1 MVRPGFGADY
11 DVVIIGSG
19 INALVCGAALA
30 LKGKRV
36 CLLEREDVAGGCIR
50 TEQLT
55 LPGFRHDTLS
65 TLYPL
70 FVTSPHFAT
79 FEPLLADAGARFV
92 NTDSPTAV
100 VLPDGRSL
108 IFGRDRAANA
118 AAFDA
123 LSPGDGA
130 AYVRAMQDIETGA
143 PLIFGLLGGE
153 LWRWA
158 TLRLLWRETRT
169 RGLRG
174 MVRFFGEAMRS
185 TRDWLATDFRS
196 DLIKALFA
204 PWVLHVGL
212 SPESPLSA
220 LMDKLVLFSLEQA
233 GAPMVAGGSDR
244 IVQAFRTIIEARGGT
259 IRTGVEVDRI
269 VTGNGAASGV
279 RLKNGEALSARDA
292 VMASVTPGQLYGR
305 LLGESDTPPEVRA
318 DAAAY
323 RHGRGEMQIHL
334 ALSEPPQWADP
345 ALSHV
350 AMLHLTPGLDGVSRA
365 VNEAERGLLPAEAT
379 IVVGQPIA
387 IDPSRAPEGRSI
399 LWIQLQELPRN
410 GQLKG
415 DSLGEIAVPADGTWT
430 AEVRDAYADRIVAR
444 LAKQIPNLNRSI
456 IGRHAI
462 SPADLSTLNVNLV
475 DGDPYGG
482 ACGIDQ
488 FMLWRPAPTGRNHE
502 TPVNKLYHIGA
513 STHPGPGLGGMSGWM
528 AAARIK

>member
-1 MVRPGFGADY
+1 MAAGEQH
-11 DVVIIGSG
+11 DVIIIGSG

-36 CLLEREDVAGGCIR
+36 CLVEREDVAGGCIR
-50 TEQLT
+50 TEELT

-79 FEPLLADAGARFV
+79 LEPLLADAGARFV
-92 NTDSPTAV
+92 NGDSPTAV

-118 AAFDA
+118 AALDA
-123 LSPGDGA
+123 ISPGDGA
-130 AYVRAMQDIETGA
+130 AYVRAMQDIESGA

-158 TLRLLWRETRT
+158 TLRLLWRETRA
-169 RGLRG
+169 RGPRG
-174 MVRFFGEAMRS
+174 MVRFFGAAMRS
-185 TRDWLATDFRS
+185 TRGWLEADFRS
-196 DLIKALFA
+196 DLVKALFA

-212 SPESPLSA
+212 SPESPMSA

-233 GAPMVAGGSDR
+233 GAPMVAGGSDK
-244 IVQAFRTIIEARGGT
+244 IVQAFRAIIEARGGM
-259 IRTGVEVDRI
+259 IRNRAEVDRI
-269 VTGNGAASGV
+269 VTGDGSASGV
-279 RLKNGEALSARDA
+279 RLKNGETLFARDA
-292 VMASVTPGQLYGR
+292 VVASVTPGQLYGR
-305 LLGESDTPPEVRA
+305 LLGERDSPAEVRA

-323 RHGRGEMQIHL
+323 RYGRGEMQIHL
-334 ALSEPPQWADP
+334 ALSEPPAWSDP
-345 ALSHV
+345 ALGKV

-379 IVVGQPIA
+379 IVVCQPIA
-387 IDPSRAPEGRSI
+387 IDSSRAPEGRWI

-415 DSLGEIAVPADGTWT
+415 DALGEIVTPADGRWT
-430 AEVRDAYADRIVAR
+430 AEVRDAYAARIIAR
-444 LAKQIPNLNRSI
+444 LAAQIPNLEHSI

-462 SPADLSTLNVNLV
+462 SPADLSALNINLV

-502 TPVNKLYHIGA
+502 TPVKKLFHIGA

-528 AAARIK
+528 AASRIT

>member
-1 MVRPGFGADY
+1 MAKSDY

-50 TEQLT
+50 TEELT

-70 FVTSPHFAT
+70 FVTSPHFPT
-79 FEPLLADAGARFV
+79 FEPLLAEAGARFV

-118 AAFDA
+118 AAMDA

-130 AYVRAMQDIETGA
+130 AYIRAMQDIETGA
-143 PLIFGLLGGE
+143 PLIFGLLGGD

-158 TLRLLWRETRT
+158 TLRLLWRETRA
-169 RGLRG
+169 RGVRG
-174 MVRFFGEAMRS
+174 MVRFFGAAMRS
-185 TRDWLATDFRS
+185 TRDWLAADFRS
-196 DLIKALFA
+196 DLVKALFA

-212 SPESPLSA
+212 SPESPMSA

-244 IVQAFRTIIEARGGT
+244 IVAAFRSIIETRGGT
-259 IRTGVEVDRI
+259 IRTGAEVDRI
-269 VTGNGAASGV
+269 ATGNGAASGV
-279 RLKNGEALSARDA
+279 LLKNGDALSARDA
-292 VMASVTPGQLYGR
+292 VVASVTPGQLYGR
-305 LLGESDTPPEVRA
+305 LLAETDSPAEVRA

-334 ALSEPPQWADP
+334 ALSEPPEWADP
-345 ALSHV
+345 ALSKI

-379 IVVGQPIA
+379 IVVAQPIA
-387 IDPSRAPEGRSI
+387 LDPTRAPDGKWI
-399 LWIQLQELPRN
+399 FWIQLQELPRD
-410 GQLKG
+410 GQLQG
-415 DSLGEIAVPADGTWT
+415 DALGEIAVGGAGKWT
-430 AEVRDAYADRIVAR
+430 PEIRDAYADRIIAR
-444 LAKQIPNLNRSI
+444 LARHIPNLERSI

-462 SPADLSTLNVNLV
+462 SPADLAVLNMNLV
-475 DGDPYGG
+475 GGDPYGG

-502 TPVNKLYHIGA
+502 TPVKKLFHIGA
-513 STHPGPGLGGMSGWM
+513 STHPGPGLGGMSGWI
-528 AAARIK
+528 AASQIR

>member
-1 MVRPGFGADY
+1 MADGEQH

-50 TEQLT
+50 TEELT
-55 LPGFRHDTLS
+55 VPGFRHDTLS

-70 FVTSPHFAT
+70 FVTAPHFAT
-79 FEPLLADAGARFV
+79 LAPLLADAGARFV
-92 NTDSPTAV
+92 NGDAPTAV
-100 VLPDGRSL
+100 LLPDGRSL

-118 AAFDA
+118 AAMDA

-130 AYVRAMQDIETGA
+130 AYVRAMQDIENGA
-143 PLIFGLLGGE
+143 GLIFGLLGGE

-169 RGLRG
+169 RGVRG
-174 MVRFFGEAMRS
+174 MARFFRDAMGS
-185 TRDWLATDFRS
+185 SRDWLAADFGS
-196 DLIKALFA
+196 DLVKALFA

-212 SPESPLSA
+212 SPESPMSA

-233 GAPMVAGGSDR
+233 GAPMVEGGSDR
-244 IVQAFRTIIEARGGT
+244 IVAAFRTIIEARGGT
-259 IRTGVEVDRI
+259 IRTGADVDGI
-269 VTGNGAASGV
+269 VTAKGRATGV
-279 RLKNGEALSARDA
+279 RLAGGDMLTARGA
-292 VMASVTPGQLYGR
+292 VVASVTPGQLYGR
-305 LLGESDTPPEVRA
+305 LLAESDSQAEVRA
-318 DAAAY
+318 DAAAF
-323 RHGRGEMQIHL
+323 RFGRGEMQIHL
-334 ALSEPPQWADP
+334 ALSEPPEWADP
-345 ALSHV
+345 DLSKV

-379 IVVGQPIA
+379 IVVAQPIA
-387 IDPSRAPEGRSI
+387 IDPGRAPPGKWI
-399 LWIQLQELPRN
+399 FWIQLQELPRD

-415 DSLGEIAVPADGTWT
+415 DALGEIAVPASGHWS
-430 AEVRDAYADRIVAR
+430 AAVRDAYADRIIGR
-444 LAKQIPNLNRSI
+444 LAAQIPNLARSI
-456 IGRHAI
+456 IGRHVI
-462 SPADLSTLNVNLV
+462 SPADLAALNVNLV
-475 DGDPYGG
+475 SGDPYGG

-502 TPVNKLYHIGA
+502 TPIERLFHIGA

-528 AAARIK
+528 AAAQIR